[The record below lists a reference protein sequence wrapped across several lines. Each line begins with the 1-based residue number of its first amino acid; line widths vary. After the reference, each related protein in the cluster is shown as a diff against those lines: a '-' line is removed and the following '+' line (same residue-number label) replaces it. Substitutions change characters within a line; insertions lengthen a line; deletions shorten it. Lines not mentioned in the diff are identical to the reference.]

1 MDKAILQKA
10 QLWQENIDEPELVA
24 ELNDLLAHS
33 EKSTDNLTDAFYR
46 DLEFGTAGLRGV
58 LGVGTN
64 RMNIYTVGQA
74 TQGLATY
81 LNAHIEGRTP
91 TVVLVRDSR
100 NNGEAFIKTAASV
113 LAANNIHAI
122 VAPRIEPVPV
132 LSFAT
137 RYLKADAGVVIT
149 ASHNPAPYN
158 GYKAYGPEGGQIANE
173 AATEI
178 QTAINNTDIF
188 NGVARISFEEGLE
201 KGLITYLEDTVIEA
215 YLDAIQSVSVPGC
228 IAEDGSFQVVYT
240 PLNGSGL
247 ECVTAILSR
256 VGVDNV
262 EIVPEQKNPD
272 GNFPTCPYP
281 NPEIREALQK
291 GLELCDKVK
300 PDLLLAT
307 DPDADRVGVAVPHKG
322 DYQLLSG
329 NEMGVLLIDW
339 LCQLKAEAGEDVS
352 NKVVVSTIV
361 SSAMPDALAAHY
373 GFELRR
379 VLTGFKYI
387 GEQIDQLAAAGE
399 EDRYLLGFEES
410 YGYLAGTHARDK
422 DAVVTSMLICEMS
435 AWYAKQRIDLYEA
448 MQNLYKTFGYYLN
461 GVVNVVFEGASG
473 SQKMQDIMAHLR
485 AHAPEKIA
493 GYNVEAIVDYN
504 SRVAMP
510 QLNQK
515 PQDPDGTLPQ
525 ANVLEFNLEDGHKVI
540 VRPSGT
546 EPKIKAYLFA
556 KGTSREEA
564 EGIIDKLGLA
574 AQEELLV

>member
-1 MDKAILQKA
+1 
-10 QLWQENIDEPELVA
+10 
-24 ELNDLLAHS
+24 
-33 EKSTDNLTDAFYR
+33 
-46 DLEFGTAGLRGV
+46 
-58 LGVGTN
+58 
-64 RMNIYTVGQA
+64 
-74 TQGLATY
+74 
-81 LNAHIEGRTP
+81 
-91 TVVLVRDSR
+91 
-100 NNGEAFIKTAASV
+100 
-113 LAANNIHAI
+113 
-122 VAPRIEPVPV
+122 
-132 LSFAT
+132 
-137 RYLKADAGVVIT
+137 
-149 ASHNPAPYN
+149 
-158 GYKAYGPEGGQIANE
+158 
-173 AATEI
+173 
-178 QTAINNTDIF
+178 
-188 NGVARISFEEGLE
+188 
-201 KGLITYLEDTVIEA
+201 
-215 YLDAIQSVSVPGC
+215 
-228 IAEDGSFQVVYT
+228 
-240 PLNGSGL
+240 
-247 ECVTAILSR
+247 
-256 VGVDNV
+256 
-262 EIVPEQKNPD
+262 
-272 GNFPTCPYP
+272 
-281 NPEIREALQK
+281 
-291 GLELCDKVK
+291 
-300 PDLLLAT
+300 
-307 DPDADRVGVAVPHKG
+307 
-322 DYQLLSG
+322 
-329 NEMGVLLIDW
+329 MGVLLIDW

-435 AWYAKQRIDLYEA
+435 AWYAKQGIDLYEA

-461 GVVNVVFEGASG
+461 GVVNVTFEGASG

-493 GYNVEAIVDYN
+493 GYSVESTVDYN

-515 PQDPDGTLPQ
+515 PQDPDGMLPQ